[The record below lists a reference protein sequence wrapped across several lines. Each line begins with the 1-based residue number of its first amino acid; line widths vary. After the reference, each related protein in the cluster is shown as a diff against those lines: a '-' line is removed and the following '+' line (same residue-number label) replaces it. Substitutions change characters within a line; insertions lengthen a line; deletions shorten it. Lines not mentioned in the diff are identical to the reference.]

1 MPASMMKTLCV
12 LQHTEAEFLGL
23 IEDHFESRAIRF
35 QYVRPFTAGAAV
47 PREAGDFGG
56 LVLLGAGPLGIVS
69 GHLVPS
75 LAAEFRL
82 TQDFLRRR
90 LPVIG
95 IGLGSCI
102 LAVAAGGG
110 AEAAPLR
117 FAVREARRVIE
128 GALDGHLPERHPIAV
143 YMRDRPV
150 LPGGAQI
157 LAVDNLGETAIFRI
171 GQNCLGFLGHPGVK
185 SGMIEDLAMAF
196 DETPDNLAEGLV
208 RLRAAQAAMA
218 AALSEIMVGVVKTTH
233 LMKSG

>member
-1 MPASMMKTLCV
+1 MAAPITKTLCV
-12 LQHTEAEFLGL
+12 LQHTEPEFLGL
-23 IEDHFESRAIRF
+23 IEDHLEGRAIRF
-35 QYVRPFTAGAAV
+35 RYVRPFAAGGSV
-47 PREAGDFGG
+47 PRAAEDFSG

-82 TQDFLRRR
+82 TQDFLRLG

-110 AEAAPLR
+110 AAEAPLR
-117 FAVREARRVIE
+117 FCVGEAHRRLPE
-128 GALDGHLPERHPIAV
+128 ALGGHLPERHPIAV

-150 LPGGAQI
+150 LPAGAQT
-157 LAVDNLGETAIFRI
+157 LAVDDAGEPAVFQIE
-171 GQNCLGFLGHPGVK
+171 QNCLGFLGHPGAK

-196 DETPDNLAEGLV
+196 DETPDNLADGLV
-208 RLRAAQAAMA
+208 RLHSVQPAMA
-218 AALSEIMVGVVKTTH
+218 AALGEIMVGVIGTTH
-233 LMKSG
+233 LMDPG